1 MTRILIIEGNT
12 PEHLEQI
19 AAKGQLS
26 DSESYQASLL
36 ACQPALEISFVQPYR
51 KDYDLSKLSFEQ
63 VDGVV
68 FTGASVNWSVDAPE
82 AAPLRQLM
90 KAVFAKGI
98 PTLGSCNGMQLGAVV
113 LGGEVASSPNGRE
126 LGMAKHIRLTKAGA
140 QHPIHQ
146 GREDDYA
153 CSCVHRDEVSKLPPG
168 AILTAGNQHSPV
180 QAFVYEQEGIQF
192 WGMQYHPELPP
203 ARIAELVADE
213 GLFNADPELAFHLNA
228 VAKDAHC
235 ESVQALGIK
244 PSDLVDHMR
253 MRELINWLDMLHKK
267 QTSHS

>member
-12 PEHLEQI
+12 PEYLEQI

-26 DSESYQASLL
+26 DSESYHAALL
-36 ACQPALEISFVQPYR
+36 ACQPNLEVSLAEPYATEFNLAQL
-51 KDYDLSKLSFEQ
+51 DLERI
-63 VDGVV
+63 DGVV

-82 AAPLRQLM
+82 AAPLRETM
-90 KAVFAKGI
+90 EKVFADGV
-98 PTLGSCNGMQLGAVV
+98 PTLGSCNGMQLAAVV

-126 LGMAKHIRLTKAGA
+126 LGMAKNIKLTDVGTK
-140 QHPIHQ
+140 HPIHQ

-180 QAFVYEQEGIQF
+180 QAFVYEQNGIQF

-235 ESVQALGIK
+235 ESVQTLGIK
-244 PSDLVDHMR
+244 PSDLADHMR
-253 MRELINWLDMLHKK
+253 MRELINWLDMLNKK
-267 QTSHS
+267 AD